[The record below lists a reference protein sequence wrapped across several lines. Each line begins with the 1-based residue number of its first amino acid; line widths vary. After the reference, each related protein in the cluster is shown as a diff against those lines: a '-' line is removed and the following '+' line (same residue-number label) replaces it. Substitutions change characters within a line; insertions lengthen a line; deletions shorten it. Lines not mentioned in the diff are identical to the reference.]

1 MKPKKAAKKKTA
13 PKKKVDLTPEDDVA
27 WEFSVGMYWGVLLGI
42 RTYEA
47 ENVNIHVLYIP
58 FVDFVLRVTK

>member
-13 PKKKVDLTPEDDVA
+13 PKKKVDLTPEDDVS
-27 WEFSVGMYWGVLLGI
+27 WEFSVGTYWGVLLGI